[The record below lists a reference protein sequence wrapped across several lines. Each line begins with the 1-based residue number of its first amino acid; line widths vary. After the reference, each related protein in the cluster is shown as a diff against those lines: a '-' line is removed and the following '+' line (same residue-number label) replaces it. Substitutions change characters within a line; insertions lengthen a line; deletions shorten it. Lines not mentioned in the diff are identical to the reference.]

1 MAQDVAGEIIR
12 HQGLLKSQQ
21 ANFSR
26 YWEEIAYYVMPPH
39 ATFLVQPSE
48 GLKRTERLFDQTAVS
63 ANERFGAAIEQMLTP
78 RTQEW
83 HGMSSRNPQLAD
95 SQKVQSFFEQFTQTL
110 FALRYRPKANF
121 ASQTHECYMSLGA
134 FGNMAL
140 FIDEQLGSGIRYRTT
155 PMQELT
161 WAQDHQG
168 RVDTVYRKFKLE
180 ARQFEQ
186 QFPGR
191 PIPKAILDALKTNPY
206 AEFEFI
212 HSVRPN
218 TERDSTRRDFRGMA
232 HSSHYVMVV
241 DQVLVDEGG
250 YRTFPYAI
258 GRYTMAPR
266 ENYGRG
272 PAMACFAAIR
282 TLNEEKKTVLR
293 AGQKSVEPAILLYE
307 EGVLE
312 AFNQRSGAMNYG
324 MLSADGEELAKPFK
338 IDANIPLGLEL
349 MKLEAQ
355 AVNDAFLTTLFQ
367 ILVDNPEMTATEAL
381 IRSQEKGML
390 LAPTMGRQQS
400 EFLGP
405 LIEREID
412 LCYHSPSLR
421 AMLPPIP
428 DELLETG
435 GFFDIEYKSPLTKS
449 MRAAEGT
456 AIMQTVQSIGV
467 LAQIDPSVT
476 DLFDMDKTA
485 KRVAEINGFPA
496 DCYKTDDELE
506 AARTARA
513 NQQVASAVTQAA
525 PQLSVAA
532 KNLGQA
538 RQAEAMADTAGAP
551 SAAAQPQAA

>member
-1 MAQDVAGEIIR
+1 MAEGLAAEIIR
-12 HQGLLKSQQ
+12 HQGLLMGQQ
-21 ANFSR
+21 ANFRR

-48 GLKRTERLFDQTAVS
+48 GLRRTERLFDQTAVT
-63 ANERFGAAIEQMLTP
+63 ANERFSAAAEDMLTP
-78 RTQEW
+78 RNQQW
-83 HGMSSRNPQLAD
+83 HGMMSRNPMLAG
-95 SQKVQSFFEQFTQTL
+95 SQRVQSFFEQFTQTL

-140 FIDEQLGSGIRYRTT
+140 FVDEDLGSGIRYRAT

-168 RVDTVYRKFKLE
+168 RVDTVYRALKLHG
-180 ARQFEQ
+180 RQVELM
-186 QFPGR
+186 FPKNV
-191 PIPKAILDALKTNPY
+191 PKSIADQNKTNPY
-206 AEFEFI
+206 AEHEFI
-212 HSVRPN
+212 HCVRPN
-218 TERDSTRRDFRGMA
+218 KAREPSRRDYRGMA
-232 HSSHYVMVV
+232 YESIYVCKSDQIVV
-241 DQVLVDEGG
+241 EEGG

-258 GRYTMAPR
+258 GRYSMAPR

-293 AGQKSVEPAILLYE
+293 AGQKQVDPPILCHE

-324 MLSADGEELAKPFK
+324 MLTADGEELAKPFQTG
-338 IDANIPLGLEL
+338 ANIPLGLEL
-349 MKLEAQ
+349 MKLEAT
-355 AVNDAFLTTLFQ
+355 AVNDAFLISLFQ
-367 ILVDNPEMTATEAL
+367 FLSQQRGDETAEEVRARKAET
-381 IRSQEKGML
+381 GVM

-412 LCYHSPSLR
+412 LCYSSPSLR
-421 AMLPPIP
+421 RMLPPLP
-428 DELLETG
+428 KELMETG
-435 GFFDIEYKSPLTKS
+435 GYFDIEYKSPLTMA
-449 MRAAEGT
+449 MRANEGT
-456 AIMQTVQSIGV
+456 AIMQTFQAFGE
-467 LAQIDPSVT
+467 LAGIDPSVM
-476 DLFDMDKTA
+476 DLLNLDKTG
-485 KRVAEINGFPA
+485 KRIAEINGFPA
-496 DCYKTDDELE
+496 DCYNSDDELE
-506 AARTARA
+506 EARNARA
-513 NQQVASAVTQAA
+513 KQTAAAAVTQAA

-538 RQAEAMADTAGAP
+538 RQAEAMAATAGVP
-551 SAAAQPQAA
+551 TPQAAAAA